1 MLFISFQIAMKK
13 FLVICILAGI
23 AFINASYLTYKSY
36 VPTTNAFCDINQ
48 IFSCSTVLASPVAK
62 IGGVIPF
69 PMIAMIVYPILF
81 ALAFIGRKK
90 RKTQFFKPLAILA
103 TMGIAFNGYFIY
115 LETTVIKVYCSL
127 CLLCTAIIISIF
139 VMSVIGRR
147 QQTIRNTNHN
157 KRRRFK
163 FLK

>member
-1 MLFISFQIAMKK
+1 MKK

-36 VPTTNAFCDINQ
+36 APTANAFCDINQ
-48 IFSCSTVLASPVAK
+48 RFSCSTVLASPVAK

-90 RKTQFFKPLAILA
+90 KDIKFFKPLAILA
-103 TMGIAFNGYFIY
+103 AMGIEFNGYFIY
-115 LETTVIKVYCSL
+115 LETTVIKVYCPL

-139 VMSVIGRR
+139 IVSVIGRR
-147 QQTIRNTNHN
+147 QYINTNHN
-157 KRRRFK
+157 KRRRISK
-163 FLK
+163 FWK